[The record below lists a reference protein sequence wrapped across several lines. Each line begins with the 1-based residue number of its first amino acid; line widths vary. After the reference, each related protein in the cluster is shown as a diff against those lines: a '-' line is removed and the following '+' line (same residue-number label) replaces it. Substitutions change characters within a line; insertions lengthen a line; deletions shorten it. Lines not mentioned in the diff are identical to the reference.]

1 MNKIFCAALMC
12 ATVVSAGA
20 KDISVSPA
28 RITNIDAAR
37 TDNNL
42 FVAMDIDMSDVKI
55 GSNQELIVTPV
66 LYSATDSL
74 KLQDIIFAGRNRY
87 YNEIRNGGDN
97 NPYLFRNGDKAVAN
111 YRVTVPYQS
120 WMSRS
125 DIKLNYDVRSC
136 CGDTIERPEP
146 LPIAQL
152 NMEPPVFAADFVY
165 IPPKVEVDK
174 VREETGSAFVD
185 FVVNK
190 TDIRP
195 SYRNNTVELAKIR
208 ETIDL
213 VRNDKDVTITG
224 MNIHGYASP
233 EGPYDNNIRLAKG
246 RTEALKEYVRNL
258 YHFDK
263 DFITT
268 EYTPEDWEG
277 LRKYVENSNINNRQG
292 ILDIIDSNLAPDPKN
307 SKIQSTYPTEYAFL
321 LKNEYPALRHSDYVV
336 RYKPLYTNCPGLSIK
351 NRKVE
356 RQVLICNW
364 TVGLR

>member
-165 IPPKVEVDK
+165 IPPKVE
-174 VREETGSAFVD
+174 
-185 FVVNK
+185 
-190 TDIRP
+190 
-195 SYRNNTVELAKIR
+195 
-208 ETIDL
+208 
-213 VRNDKDVTITG
+213 ITE
-224 MNIHGYASP
+224 N
-233 EGPYDNNIRLAKG
+233 EK
-246 RTEALKEYVRNL
+246 
-258 YHFDK
+258 
-263 DFITT
+263 
-268 EYTPEDWEG
+268 YT
-277 LRKYVENSNINNRQG
+277 L
-292 ILDIIDSNLAPDPKN
+292 
-307 SKIQSTYPTEYAFL
+307 
-321 LKNEYPALRHSDYVV
+321 
-336 RYKPLYTNCPGLSIK
+336 
-351 NRKVE
+351 
-356 RQVLICNW
+356 
-364 TVGLR
+364 